1 MSIGERFVSAKGTA
15 TGGFKWQRVCD
26 FAPIRTIFDVLKG
39 EFRQPCEGKAIAM
52 DGAIEA
58 LRAG

>member
-1 MSIGERFVSAKGTA
+1 MAARLQFRAHSDHFRCVK
-15 TGGFKWQRVCD
+15 R
-26 FAPIRTIFDVLKG
+26 

-58 LRAG
+58 LCAG